1 MFAVVYR
8 YFEMSA
14 MILVIGAAGFMM
26 MCCCAVVLFV
36 LMSGTGAQTQEVV
49 TDVGQV
55 SEEVK
60 EDIPSVKEFTPPGCV
75 TFTEH
80 ADGSGK
86 QFQYCLDGR
95 EYFQIQNM
103 KHFRHNDMISAVG
116 VGEGVGMTVFV
127 DANQK
132 GDSHQILG
140 PAFEN
145 LADTWKNDKASSFKM
160 WKR

>member
-1 MFAVVYR
+1 MVYR
-8 YFEMSA
+8 QFKMNA
-14 MILVIGAAGFMM
+14 MILVIGAGGFMM
-26 MCCCAVVLFV
+26 MCCCAIVALV
-36 LMSGTGAQTQEVV
+36 LMSGTGATTQEVV
-49 TDVGQV
+49 TDIGQV

-60 EDIPSVKEFTPPGCV
+60 EEIPTVQEFTPPGCV

-80 ADGSGK
+80 ADGGGK

-95 EYFQIQNM
+95 DYFEIKNM
-103 KHFRHNDMISAVG
+103 KNYKHNDLISGVG
-116 VGEGVGMTVFV
+116 VGEGVGMTIFV

-132 GDSHQILG
+132 GESHEIHG